1 MKEPE
6 IGHFVNDNSKVFY
19 QNRNND
25 DLGKDSVLSK
35 CKIIIH
41 TIVIKVDALFRFND
55 PNHILSV
62 IPGIALKIKKRMMRT
77 MSKYTVAVLMKLIM
91 TMKIGVRC
99 MIVMIMMVFWMIM
112 MMLMVKG
119 TDICTS

>member
-1 MKEPE
+1 M
-6 IGHFVNDNSKVFY
+6 
-19 QNRNND
+19 
-25 DLGKDSVLSK
+25 
-35 CKIIIH
+35 IIH
-41 TIVIKVDALFRFND
+41 TIVIEVDALFRFND
-55 PNHILSV
+55 PNPILSV

>member
-1 MKEPE
+1 M
-6 IGHFVNDNSKVFY
+6 
-19 QNRNND
+19 
-25 DLGKDSVLSK
+25 
-35 CKIIIH
+35 IIH

-55 PNHILSV
+55 PNPILGV